1 MKIPAHWLH
10 SAIVVIAAILFS
22 APRAAFA
29 DSYTIYDL
37 GDDNAHGIY
46 GIDTA
51 GDVVIWGSTG
61 CGVAS
66 PTCYVTYVDG
76 VATSDSSTAP
86 ILAYDDGTSCGSSPA
101 GFNISKE
108 VCNNG
113 WVGFGSFYNPN
124 GDPNGVYTGSGSSL
138 DFLGYGSAD
147 HVFLN
152 SVGDF
157 AWVNGQDDEI
167 LLAIRNSPPLFETTA
182 LLVEPDV
189 VRATTPEPGALVLFG
204 TGLFLFV
211 AAIRRKANRPPVV
224 YFD

>member
-1 MKIPAHWLH
+1 MKIPVHWLR

-51 GDVVIWGSTG
+51 GDVVIWGSSG
-61 CGVAS
+61 CGVAA

-76 VATSDSSTAP
+76 VATTDSFTAP
-86 ILAYDDGTSCGSSPA
+86 ILAYDDGTTCGSSPA
-101 GFNISKE
+101 GFNVSKE

-113 WVGFGSFYNPN
+113 WIGFGSFYNPN
-124 GDPNGVYTGSGSSL
+124 GDPNGVYTGSGSNLS
-138 DFLGYGSAD
+138 FLGYGSAD

-167 LLAIRNSPPLFETTA
+167 LVAIRDSPPAFEA
-182 LLVEPDV
+182 LYVSPKGDFV
-189 VRATTPEPGALVLFG
+189 PVTTPEPASLLLLG
-204 TGLFLFV
+204 TGLLAFT
-211 AAIRRKANRPPVV
+211 AAIRRKAHR
-224 YFD
+224 